1 MKCGKG
7 VSVKPERGG
16 GSETGGSDARNRRG
30 RILDPPLLGRWWQG
44 FIVIN
49 LHEIEFR
56 GTGLKKPLV
65 PVAASGY
72 FALFGLGRQDE
83 D

>member
-1 MKCGKG
+1 M
-7 VSVKPERGG
+7 RGIG
-16 GSETGGSDARNRRG
+16 RE
-30 RILDPPLLGRWWQG
+30 RILDPPLLGRWRQG

-56 GTGLKKPLV
+56 GTGVKKPLV
-65 PVAASGY
+65 PVGSSGY
-72 FALFGLGRQDE
+72 FSLAQQDE